1 MHLVTVDGTMSSSLV
16 MSYTLPPT
24 RTSPSGSSD
33 IRAFEKLLKNI
44 YQGSRILLRDAERL
58 RGHFHRIYL
67 LRSLVGYVY
76 ILKCAPSRDDRIL
89 RHERKSLETEGRVL
103 DLIRAS
109 SQIPIPQNIGS
120 DSSNRNVIHSP
131 YLLRSYI
138 PGRLLS
144 SMQQYLSVT
153 ERENIDRTLG
163 GYIRSIS
170 SIRNNTFGPVH
181 RVYAGSGQ
189 STWREAFLSM
199 LESVL
204 RDCEDLLISL
214 PYDSIRY
221 YTSIQ
226 AQALD
231 AIQEAQLVPL
241 DAGTAQNVFIDEQT
255 RQISGLL
262 GFSHVVWGDPLLARC
277 FNDASAAFWEGYRT
291 RSIGDESE
299 KTRQML

>member
-16 MSYTLPPT
+16 MSYTLPPI
-24 RTSPSGSSD
+24 RTSPSGSSE
-33 IRAFEKLLKNI
+33 IRTFEKLLKNI
-44 YQGSRILLRDAERL
+44 YQGNKIPLRDAERL
-58 RGHFHRIYL
+58 RGHLHRIYL
-67 LRSLVGYVY
+67 LRSLAGYAY
-76 ILKCAPSRDDRIL
+76 ILKCAPLRHARIL
-89 RHERKSLETEGRVL
+89 RHEQKSLETEGRVL

-109 SQIPIPQNIGS
+109 CQIPIPQNIGN

-131 YLLRSYI
+131 YILQNYI

-144 SMQQYLSVT
+144 SMEQYLSAP

-163 GYIRSIS
+163 GCIRSIS

-181 RVYAGSGQ
+181 RVYAGSGH

-204 RDCEDLLISL
+204 RDCEDFLVSL

-221 YTSIQ
+221 YTSTQ

-241 DAGTAQNVFIDEQT
+241 DAGTAQNVLLDEQT

-262 GFSHVVWGDPLLARC
+262 GFSHVVWGDPQLASC
-277 FNDASAAFWEGYRT
+277 FKDASTAFWEGYGT
-291 RSIGDESE
+291 RAVGDDSE
-299 KTRQML
+299 WTRQML